1 MPKIKIDLAKVVDYL
16 KENAGKKHIYE
27 MCNELN
33 LSFSFVQ
40 KVAKSQ
46 GIDTS
51 LTRSRSKQYQDS
63 IKEMHEAGMSLYEIS
78 KALGIHY
85 NSAVY
90 HAFKAGLHIVSVS
103 NNMNTTTP
111 KEQTGYFNVRA
122 RENWLI

>member
-1 MPKIKIDLAKVVDYL
+1 
-16 KENAGKKHIYE
+16 
-27 MCNELN
+27 MCSELN
-33 LSFSFVQ
+33 LSFSFVH

-51 LTRSRSKQYQDS
+51 LTRVRSKQYQDS
-63 IKEMHEAGMSLYEIS
+63 IKEMHEAGIPMAQIARS
-78 KALGIHY
+78 LGIDY

>member
-16 KENAGKKHIYE
+16 KENAGKKDIYQ
-27 MCNELN
+27 MCSELD
-33 LSFSFVQ
+33 LSISFVL

-46 GIDTS
+46 GIETS
-51 LTRSRSKQYQDS
+51 LTKIRSRQYQQS
-63 IKEMHEAGMSLYEIS
+63 IKEMHEAGMPMAEIARS
-78 KALGIHY
+78 LGIEY
-85 NSAVY
+85 NAAVY